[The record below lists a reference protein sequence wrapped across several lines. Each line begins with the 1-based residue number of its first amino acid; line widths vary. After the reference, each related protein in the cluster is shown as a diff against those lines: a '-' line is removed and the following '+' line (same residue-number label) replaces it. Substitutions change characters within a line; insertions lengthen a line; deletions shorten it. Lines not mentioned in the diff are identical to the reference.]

1 MASSKRRPKIN
12 KCADVEISHRCHTR
26 VKDAGHISQS
36 SRQTGM
42 VPVSPPN
49 VFMPMF
55 EGLRFNHWKTGVG
68 DDGIVLLGLDRA
80 NSSVNA
86 ISRAVLDELEQIVE
100 RLAIEKPVGVIIYSE
115 KTSGFAV
122 GADIRAFLEYAKN
135 DTVLENIEHGQRVYE
150 ALARLPCPTVA
161 AVHGAC
167 MGGGTELILA
177 CRQRIAAD
185 DDKTKI
191 GLPEVMLGIHPG
203 WGGTARLPRLIGATE
218 ALPIMLTGRAL
229 SAKRALALGV
239 IDRICRADELLAEAR
254 HLLRRPHSRPLAQ
267 RATAWASNTWLAR
280 QILAPVM
287 LKQTA
292 GKVRKEHYP
301 APFAMIDVWKRGG
314 ADVGQRLKLEAR
326 SVERLAKT
334 PTAQNL
340 IRIFFLQERL
350 KSQGAGVDAAIKHVH
365 VVGAGV
371 MGGDIAAWAAFKG
384 FEVTLQDREM
394 KFIQPALDRARALYE
409 KKLKNPEKV
418 AEVVRR
424 LRADVDGKG
433 VASADLAIEAIY
445 ENADAKRALYCT
457 IEPQF
462 HGDQLLASN
471 TSSIP
476 LDQLREGLSA
486 PQRFV
491 GLHFFNPVAQMPLVE
506 VVRHDQLDPAVE
518 QRALAF
524 CKAIGKLPVAVK
536 GSPGFLVNRILMPY
550 LLEAM
555 RLYSEGVPGPVLD
568 REAKKFG
575 MPMGPIE
582 LADTVGLDVCASVG
596 KELAAFLGLEL
607 PPGLEDKLE
616 VGKRGKKD
624 GQGLYTWHEGKPQKP
639 EIDKDYVM
647 PPDLQDR
654 MILPMINEAIAC
666 LADGV
671 VDDADLLDAGVI
683 FGTGFA
689 PFRGGP
695 IQYTRTEGAASLK
708 QKLELLAKKYGARFL
723 PKQGWDHAALLPQ
736 TLQQQAASLHTQ
748 SA

>member
-1 MASSKRRPKIN
+1 
-12 KCADVEISHRCHTR
+12 
-26 VKDAGHISQS
+26 
-36 SRQTGM
+36 
-42 VPVSPPN
+42 
-49 VFMPMF
+49 MF
-55 EGLRFNHWKTGVG
+55 EGLRFNHWKTSQG
-68 DDGIVLLGLDRA
+68 DDGVVTLTLDRA
-80 NSSVNA
+80 DSSVNA

-100 RLAIEKPVGVIIYSE
+100 RLAIDKPAGVIVHSA
-115 KTSGFAV
+115 KSSGFAV
-122 GADIRAFLEYAKN
+122 GADVKEFIEYAKH
-135 DTVLENIEHGQRVYE
+135 DSVLENIEHGQRVYE

-185 DDKTKI
+185 DERTRI
-191 GLPEVMLGIHPG
+191 ALPEVMLGIHPG

-218 ALPIMLTGRAL
+218 ALPLMLTGKSL
-229 SAKRALALGV
+229 SAKRALGLGV
-239 IDRICRADELLAEAR
+239 VDRLARADELLAEAKL
-254 HLLRRPHSRPLAQ
+254 LLRHPASRPLAR
-267 RATAWASNTWLAR
+267 RARAWASNTWLAR
-280 QILAPVM
+280 QILAPMVF
-287 LKQTA
+287 KQTA
-292 GKVRKEHYP
+292 AKVRKEHYP

-314 ADVGQRLKLEAR
+314 SAIQQRLKLEAR
-326 SVERLAKT
+326 SVAKLART

-350 KSQGAGVDAAIKHVH
+350 KGQGGGIEHGIKHVH

-371 MGGDIAAWAAFKG
+371 MGGDIAAWVAFKG
-384 FEVTLQDREM
+384 FEVSLQDREM
-394 KFIQPALDRARALYE
+394 KFVQPALDRARALYE
-409 KKLKNPEKV
+409 KKLKAPEKV
-418 AEVVRR
+418 EAAMRR
-424 LRADVDGKG
+424 LRADVEGSG

-445 ENADAKRALYCT
+445 ENARAKEALYAG

-462 HGDQLLASN
+462 QADEILASN

-476 LDQLREGLSA
+476 LDELRKNLAA
-486 PQRFV
+486 PQRFL

-506 VVRHDQLDPAVE
+506 VVRHDQLDPAIE
-518 QRALAF
+518 KRALAF

-536 GSPGFLVNRILMPY
+536 GTPGFLVNRILMPY

-596 KELAAFLGLEL
+596 KELAPFLGLEL
-607 PPGLEDKLE
+607 PPGLDEKLE
-616 VGKRGKKD
+616 AGKRGKKD
-624 GQGLYTWHEGKPQKP
+624 GQGLYVWQDGKPQKP
-639 EIDKDYVM
+639 EVDKDYVT
-647 PPDLQDR
+647 PPDVQER
-654 MILPMINEAIAC
+654 MILPMVNEAIAC

-695 IQYTRTEGAASLK
+695 IQYTRSEGADKLK
-708 QKLELLAKKYGARFL
+708 ARLEQLAQRYGDRFKPKHGWEL
-723 PKQGWDHAALLPQ
+723 PALAQRGFELP
-736 TLQQQAASLHTQ
+736 AAS
-748 SA
+748 AD

>member
-1 MASSKRRPKIN
+1 
-12 KCADVEISHRCHTR
+12 
-26 VKDAGHISQS
+26 
-36 SRQTGM
+36 
-42 VPVSPPN
+42 
-49 VFMPMF
+49 MF
-55 EGLRFNHWKTGVG
+55 EGLRFNHWKTSES
-68 DDGIVLLGLDRA
+68 DDGVVTLALDRA

-86 ISRAVLDELEQIVE
+86 IARAVLDELEQIVE
-100 RLAIEKPVGVIIYSE
+100 RLSINKPAGVIIHSA
-115 KTSGFAV
+115 KPSGFAV
-122 GADIRAFLEYAKN
+122 GADIKEFVEYAKH
-135 DTVLENIEHGQRVYE
+135 DAVLENIEHGQRVYE

-161 AVHGAC
+161 AIHGAC

-185 DDKTKI
+185 DERTRI
-191 GLPEVMLGIHPG
+191 ALPEVMLGIHPG

-218 ALPIMLTGRAL
+218 ALPIMLTGKAL
-229 SAKRALALGV
+229 SARRALGLGV
-239 IDRICRADELLAEAR
+239 VDRLAPPDELLSEAR
-254 HLLRRPHSRPLAQ
+254 VLLRHAPSRTFAR
-267 RATAWASNTWLAR
+267 RAKAWASNTWLAR
-280 QILAPVM
+280 QILAPIV

-292 GKVRKEHYP
+292 AKVRKAHYP

-314 ADVGQRLKLEAR
+314 SNISQRLQLEAR
-326 SVERLAKT
+326 SVAKLALT

-350 KSQGAGVDAAIKHVH
+350 KSQGAGADAQIKHVH
-365 VVGAGV
+365 IVGAGV

-394 KFIQPALDRARALYE
+394 KFIQPALDRARTLYE
-409 KKLKNPEKV
+409 KKLKSPDKV
-418 AEVVRR
+418 EAAMRR
-424 LRADVDGKG
+424 LRADVSGSG
-433 VASADLAIEAIY
+433 VATADLAIEAIY
-445 ENADAKRALYCT
+445 ENAEAKEALYAT

-462 HGDQLLASN
+462 QAGQILASN

-476 LDQLREGLSA
+476 LDELRKNLAA
-486 PQRFV
+486 PQRFL

-506 VVRHDQLDPAVE
+506 VVRHDRLDPLIE
-518 QRALAF
+518 KRALAF

-536 GSPGFLVNRILMPY
+536 GTPGFLVNRILMPY
-550 LLEAM
+550 LLEALRM
-555 RLYSEGVPGPVLD
+555 YSEGVPGPVLD

-596 KELAAFLGLEL
+596 RELASFLGLEL
-607 PPGLEDKLE
+607 PPGLDDKLE
-616 VGKRGKKD
+616 AGKRGKKD
-624 GQGLYTWHEGKPQKP
+624 GQGLYVWQDGKPQKP
-639 EIDKDYVM
+639 AVPEDYVT
-647 PPDLQDR
+647 PPDLVDR

-695 IQYTRTEGAASLK
+695 IQYARSEGVDKLK
-708 QKLELLAKKYGARFL
+708 AKLEELAQRHGDRFKPKKGWDDPELAKDSFEI
-723 PKQGWDHAALLPQ
+723 PS
-736 TLQQQAASLHTQ
+736 ASNG
-748 SA
+748 

>member
-1 MASSKRRPKIN
+1 
-12 KCADVEISHRCHTR
+12 
-26 VKDAGHISQS
+26 
-36 SRQTGM
+36 M
-42 VPVSPPN
+42 VPISPTD
-49 VFMPMF
+49 VCMLMF
-55 EGLRFNHWKTGVG
+55 EGLRFNHWKTSQSE
-68 DDGIVLLGLDRA
+68 DGIVTLSLDRQG
-80 NSSVNA
+80 SSVNA
-86 ISRAVLDELEQIVE
+86 ISRAVLNELEQIVE
-100 RLAIEKPVGVIIYSE
+100 RLAIEKPAGVIIHSA
-115 KTSGFAV
+115 KPAGFAV
-122 GADIRAFLEYAKN
+122 GADIKAFLDYAKN
-135 DTVLENIEHGQRVYE
+135 DTVQENIEHGQRVYE

-161 AVHGAC
+161 AIHGAC

-177 CRQRIAAD
+177 CRQRIAVD
-185 DDKTKI
+185 DEKTKI

-218 ALPIMLTGRAL
+218 AMPIMLTGRAL
-229 SAKRALALGV
+229 SAKRAFNMGV
-239 IDRICRADELLAEAR
+239 VDRLCRPEELLAEAK
-254 HLLRRPHSRPLAQ
+254 HLLRRPQQRPFAL
-267 RATAWASNTWLAR
+267 RAKAWATNTWLAR

-292 GKVRKEHYP
+292 AKVRKEHYP

-314 ADVGQRLKLEAR
+314 PNITQRLKLEAR
-326 SVERLAKT
+326 SVAKLSKT
-334 PTAQNL
+334 STAQNL

-371 MGGDIAAWAAFKG
+371 MGGDIAAWAAFRG

-394 KFIQPALDRARALYE
+394 KFIQPALDRARQLYE
-409 KKLKNPEKV
+409 KKLKTPEKV
-418 AEVVRR
+418 EQTTRR
-424 LRADVDGKG
+424 LRADVEGKG

-445 ENADAKRALYCT
+445 ENAEAKRELYGK

-462 HGDQLLASN
+462 QGTQILATN

-476 LDQLREGLSA
+476 LDELRTGLAS
-486 PQRFV
+486 PQRFL

-506 VVRHDQLDPAVE
+506 VVRHDQLDPIIE
-518 QRALAF
+518 KRALAF

-536 GSPGFLVNRILMPY
+536 GTPGFLVNRILMPY

-596 KELAAFLGLEL
+596 KELAPFLGLEV
-607 PPGLEDKLE
+607 PPGLEDKME

-624 GQGLYTWHEGKPQKP
+624 GQGLYTWSEGKPQKP
-639 EIDKDYVM
+639 EVDKEYIM
-647 PPDLQDR
+647 PPDLQER
-654 MILPMINEAIAC
+654 MILPMVNEAIAC

-695 IQYTRTEGAASLK
+695 IQYVRSEGADKLK
-708 QKLELLAKKYGARFL
+708 QRLEQLAKRYGDRFL
-723 PKQGWDHAALLPQ
+723 PKQGWDHPSLAPQ
-736 TLQQQAASLHTQ
+736 TLDQQAASFAT
-748 SA
+748 AGA

>member
-1 MASSKRRPKIN
+1 
-12 KCADVEISHRCHTR
+12 
-26 VKDAGHISQS
+26 
-36 SRQTGM
+36 
-42 VPVSPPN
+42 
-49 VFMPMF
+49 MF
-55 EGLRFNHWKTGVG
+55 EGLRFNHWKTSLSDEGMVT
-68 DDGIVLLGLDRA
+68 LSLDRA
-80 NSSVNA
+80 GSSVNA

-100 RLAIEKPVGVIIYSE
+100 RLAIEKPAGVIIHSA
-115 KTSGFAV
+115 KSAGFAV
-122 GADIRAFLEYAKN
+122 GADIKAFVEYAQH

-177 CRQRIAAD
+177 CRLRIAAD
-185 DDKTKI
+185 DDSTRI

-218 ALPIMLTGRAL
+218 ALPLMLTGRAL
-229 SAKRALALGV
+229 SARRALGLGV
-239 IDRICRADELLAEAR
+239 VDRLARPEDLLVEAR
-254 HLLRRPHSRPLAQ
+254 LLLRHPPARPLAR
-267 RATAWASNTWLAR
+267 RAKAWATNTWLGR
-280 QILAPVM
+280 QLLAPMV

-292 GKVRKEHYP
+292 AKVRREHYP
-301 APFAMIDVWKRGG
+301 APFALIDVWKRGG
-314 ADVGQRLKLEAR
+314 SSIQQRLKLEAR
-326 SVERLAKT
+326 SVAKLAQT
-334 PTAQNL
+334 PTARNL

-350 KSQGAGVDAAIKHVH
+350 KGQGGGVDPAVKHVH

-371 MGGDIAAWAAFKG
+371 MGGDIAGWFAFKG
-384 FEVTLQDREM
+384 YEVTLQDREM

-409 KKLKNPEKV
+409 KKLKAPEKV
-418 AEVVRR
+418 EAAMRR
-424 LRADVDGKG
+424 LRADVDGTG
-433 VASADLAIEAIY
+433 VAGADLAIEAIY
-445 ENADAKRALYCT
+445 EDAAAKRALYAV

-462 HGDQLLASN
+462 QAGEILASN

-476 LDQLREGLSA
+476 LDQLREGLAA
-486 PQRFV
+486 PQRFL

-506 VVRHDQLDPAVE
+506 VVRHDQLDALTE
-518 QRALAF
+518 KRALAL

-536 GSPGFLVNRILMPY
+536 GTPGFLVNRILMPY

-555 RLYSEGVPGPVLD
+555 RLYGEGVPGPVLD

-596 KELAAFLGLEL
+596 KELAPFLGLEV
-607 PPGLEDKLE
+607 PAGLEGRLE
-616 VGKRGKKD
+616 AGKRGKKD
-624 GQGLYTWHEGKPQKP
+624 GQGLYVWQDGKPVKP
-639 EIDKDYVM
+639 EVDKDYVM
-647 PPDLQDR
+647 PPDLQER
-654 MILPMINEAIAC
+654 MILPMVNEAIAC

-695 IQYTRTEGAASLK
+695 IQYARTEGVDKLK
-708 QKLELLAKKYGARFL
+708 ARLQQLAQRHGERFQ
-723 PKQGWDHAALLPQ
+723 PKSGWDHPALSQSGFELPVNAA
-736 TLQQQAASLHTQ
+736 
-748 SA
+748 

>member
-1 MASSKRRPKIN
+1 
-12 KCADVEISHRCHTR
+12 
-26 VKDAGHISQS
+26 
-36 SRQTGM
+36 
-42 VPVSPPN
+42 
-49 VFMPMF
+49 MF
-55 EGLRFNHWKTGVG
+55 EGLRFNHWKTSQG
-68 DDGIVLLGLDRA
+68 DDGVVTLTLDRA
-80 NSSVNA
+80 DSSVNA

-100 RLAIEKPVGVIIYSE
+100 RLAIDKPAGVIVHSA
-115 KTSGFAV
+115 KSSGFAV
-122 GADIRAFLEYAKN
+122 GADVKEFIEYAKH
-135 DTVLENIEHGQRVYE
+135 DSVLENIEHGQRVYE

-185 DDKTKI
+185 DERTRI
-191 GLPEVMLGIHPG
+191 ALPEVMLGIHPG

-218 ALPIMLTGRAL
+218 ALPLMLTGKSL
-229 SAKRALALGV
+229 SAKRALGLGV
-239 IDRICRADELLAEAR
+239 VDRLARADELLAEAKL
-254 HLLRRPHSRPLAQ
+254 LLRHPASRPFAR
-267 RATAWASNTWLAR
+267 RARAWASNTWLAR
-280 QILAPVM
+280 QILAPMVF
-287 LKQTA
+287 KQTA
-292 GKVRKEHYP
+292 AKVRKEHYP

-314 ADVGQRLKLEAR
+314 SAIQQRLKLEAR
-326 SVERLAKT
+326 SVAKLAQT

-350 KSQGAGVDAAIKHVH
+350 KGQGGGIEHGIKHVH

-371 MGGDIAAWAAFKG
+371 MGGDIAAWAALKG

-394 KFIQPALDRARALYE
+394 KFVQPALDRARALYE
-409 KKLKNPEKV
+409 KKLKAPEKV
-418 AEVVRR
+418 EVAMRR
-424 LRADVDGKG
+424 LRADVEGSG

-445 ENADAKRALYCT
+445 ENARAKEALYAG

-462 HGDQLLASN
+462 QADEILASN

-476 LDQLREGLSA
+476 LDELRKNLAA
-486 PQRFV
+486 PQRFL

-506 VVRHDQLDPAVE
+506 VVRHDRLDPAIE
-518 QRALAF
+518 KRALAF

-536 GSPGFLVNRILMPY
+536 GTPGFLVNRILMPY

-596 KELAAFLGLEL
+596 KELAPFLGLEV
-607 PPGLEDKLE
+607 PPGLDEKLAA
-616 VGKRGKKD
+616 GKRGKKD
-624 GQGLYTWHEGKPQKP
+624 GQGLYVWQDGKPQKP
-639 EIDKDYVM
+639 EIDKDYVT
-647 PPDLQDR
+647 PPDVQER
-654 MILPMINEAIAC
+654 MILPMVNEAIAC

-695 IQYTRTEGAASLK
+695 IQYTRSEGADQLK
-708 QKLELLAKKYGARFL
+708 ARLEQLAQRYGDRFKPKHGWEL
-723 PKQGWDHAALLPQ
+723 PALAQRGFGLP
-736 TLQQQAASLHTQ
+736 AAS
-748 SA
+748 AD